1 MTECPICF
9 KKANYTTE
17 CNHHFCKKCLYRW
30 GETCPLCRAFVMLKY
45 PKTRSMSLRQHVINN
60 AGILLDDIH
69 RVEGTKYKIKL
80 VTKLLQFLW
89 DHRVYVRKMP
99 GLCKTIWEKSAD
111 TKKACIILGI
121 VPPNIIKKTLR
132 F

>member
-1 MTECPICF
+1 
-9 KKANYTTE
+9 
-17 CNHHFCKKCLYRW
+17 
-30 GETCPLCRAFVMLKY
+30 
-45 PKTRSMSLRQHVINN
+45 MSLHQHVWDNTRIM
-60 AGILLDDIH
+60 LDNIA
-69 RVEGTKYKIKL
+69 RVEEMKYKIQYME
-80 VTKLLQFLW
+80 KLLQFLW